1 MKKGVSFVK
10 ERRNHK
16 IMICLTKS
24 EYEKLGE
31 MAFKN
36 GLSNSSYCR
45 QVLMSVIR
53 KVENERLSDGTD

>member
-1 MKKGVSFVK
+1 MKKGMSFVK
-10 ERRNHK
+10 ERRDHK
-16 IMICLTKS
+16 IMICLTKA
-24 EYEKLGE
+24 EYEQLGG

-53 KVENERLSDGTD
+53 KVEKEND

>member
-10 ERRNHK
+10 ERRDHDV
-16 IMICLTKS
+16 MVCLTKS
-24 EYEKLGE
+24 EYERLAE
-31 MAFKN
+31 IAYKN

-53 KVENERLSDGTD
+53 KVEKEND

>member
-1 MKKGVSFVK
+1 MKRGVSFVK
-10 ERRNHK
+10 ERRDHK
-16 IMICLTKS
+16 IMICLTKA

-53 KVENERLSDGTD
+53 KVEKEND

>member
-16 IMICLTKS
+16 IMICLTKA

-31 MAFKN
+31 MAFQN

-53 KVENERLSDGTD
+53 KVEKEND

>member
-1 MKKGVSFVK
+1 MKRGVSFVR
-10 ERRNHK
+10 EPRNHK

-24 EYEKLGE
+24 EYEQISG

-45 QVLMSVIR
+45 QVLISVISR
-53 KVENERLSDGTD
+53 KVGSKND

>member
-1 MKKGVSFVK
+1 MKKGMSFVK
-10 ERRNHK
+10 ERRDHK
-16 IMICLTKS
+16 IMICFTKA
-24 EYEKLGE
+24 EYEQLGG

-53 KVENERLSDGTD
+53 KVGKEND

>member
-1 MKKGVSFVK
+1 MKRGVSFVK

-16 IMICLTKS
+16 IMICLTKA
-24 EYEKLGE
+24 EYEQLEE

-53 KVENERLSDGTD
+53 KVGKEND

>member
-53 KVENERLSDGTD
+53 KVGKEND

>member
-16 IMICLTKS
+16 IMICLTKA
-24 EYEKLGE
+24 EYEQLGE

-45 QVLMSVIR
+45 QVVMSVIR
-53 KVENERLSDGTD
+53 KVGKEND

>member
-1 MKKGVSFVK
+1 MKKGMSFVK
-10 ERRNHK
+10 ERRDHK
-16 IMICLTKS
+16 IVICLTKA
-24 EYEKLGE
+24 EYEQLGG

-53 KVENERLSDGTD
+53 KVGKEND

>member
-1 MKKGVSFVK
+1 MKKGVSFVR
-10 ERRNHK
+10 EPRNHK

-24 EYEKLGE
+24 EYEQIGE

-45 QVLMSVIR
+45 QVLMSVISR
-53 KVENERLSDGTD
+53 KVGNKND